1 MVPSLFNI
9 APDVFNALIIK
20 NLSSSITNIN
30 GYPIPSFIYCDDTVI
45 CVKNEKALK
54 EVLSI
59 IELFSLISRYFNPS
73 HPNSLISRIQV
84 WLTWYITSSSKVLG
98 SPPLKISLNQ
108 KIKDVYTRNE
118 KLLQL

>member
-54 EVLSI
+54 EALSI
-59 IELFSLISRYFNPS
+59 IESF
-73 HPNSLISRIQV
+73 SLISRIQV
-84 WLTWYITSSSKVLG
+84 WSTWYPTSSSKVLG